1 MTTRTKTDLRAP
13 QILDLPPQTMA
24 VVTTTGDPNVA
35 GKKALGAL
43 YGAVYT
49 LKFALK
55 KQGREFKVGP
65 LRARWPDAHLLPRE
79 QWHGI
84 WALPIPDDT
93 TVLVQKVPGVAVTI
107 ARWEY
112 GLVAQS
118 LHVGPFST
126 EGPTIDRLHAFIA
139 DQGYEIAG
147 PHEEEYLTAPTA
159 KVQKTI
165 IRYVI
170 RRK

>member
-1 MTTRTKTDLRAP
+1 MTTLTRPTRRAP

-24 VVTTTGDPNVA
+24 VVTTTGDPNMV
-35 GKKALGAL
+35 GKEALGAL

-55 KQGREFKVGP
+55 KQEREFKVAA
-65 LRARWPDAHLLPRE
+65 LRARWPDAPLLPRE
-79 QWHGI
+79 QWQGI

-93 TVLVQKVPGVAVTI
+93 TVLVQKVPGVEVTI

-112 GLVAQS
+112 GPVAQI
-118 LHVGPFST
+118 LHVGPFSA
-126 EGPTIDRLHAFIA
+126 EGPTIDQLHAFIA
-139 DQGYEIAG
+139 EAGYEIAG

-159 KVQKTI
+159 RVQKTI

-170 RRK
+170 REK

>member
-1 MTTRTKTDLRAP
+1 MTTQTRTTLRAP

-24 VVTTTGDPNVA
+24 VVTTTGDPNVI
-35 GKKALGAL
+35 GKEALGAL

-55 KQGREFKVGP
+55 KQGREFKVGA
-65 LRARWPDAHLLPRE
+65 LRARWPDAQLLPRE

-93 TVLVQKVPGVAVTI
+93 TVLAQKVPGVDVTI

-112 GLVAQS
+112 GPVAQI

-126 EGPTIDRLHAFIA
+126 EGPTIEQLHAFIA
-139 DQGYEIAG
+139 EAGFALAG
-147 PHEEEYLTAPTA
+147 PHEEEYLTVPTA

-170 RRK
+170 RKK